1 MNITLIQDKDLF
13 NYIKGMVR
21 MKGMKGIQK

>member
-1 MNITLIQDKDLF
+1 MTITIIPNKDFF

-21 MKGMKGIQK
+21 MKGMKGIKK